1 MKLDKAELYLTE
13 KFFFTDEEAQP
24 MRADALD
31 TAIKAM
37 KSWQDLRELVRTESF
52 NFTKDHLLSVI
63 DHTIEYIEK

>member
-13 KFFFTDEEAQP
+13 KFFFTDEEAEP

-52 NFTKDHLLSVI
+52 NFTKDF
-63 DHTIEYIEK
+63 